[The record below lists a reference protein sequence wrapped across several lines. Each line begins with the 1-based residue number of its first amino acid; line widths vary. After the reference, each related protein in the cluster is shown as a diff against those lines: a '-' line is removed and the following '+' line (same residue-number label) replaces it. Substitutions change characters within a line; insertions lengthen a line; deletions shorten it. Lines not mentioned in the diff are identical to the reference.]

1 MRAAVYHGRG
11 DIRIEEV
18 ADPEPGPGEVV
29 LRIAAAGI
37 CGTDAHEY
45 AAGPAMF
52 PISVPHP
59 VTGHIGPLIPGH
71 EFSGTVVERGT
82 GVDGFDDG
90 ALVVSGAGI
99 SCGHCIYCRRGR
111 TNLCELY
118 ATVGL
123 QRHGALA
130 EYCAV
135 PASTCLAV
143 GEFDITADA
152 ATLAQPMAIA
162 VHAMRRGDLHE
173 HDQAVIIGAGGIG
186 AFLTFAAA
194 STSARIVVID
204 LDDERLQLAERLGAE
219 RVWRPEPDASARD
232 ALDLDPG
239 YPTVVY
245 EVSGSRAGLQTAL
258 ELLPPGGRLVQ
269 VSLHGA
275 PSEIALRSIAL
286 REQEIVGTNAHV
298 RATDLPEALRLLDA
312 RRDSWSDV
320 APVAVALPDLVAEGL
335 APLVSGTNH
344 QVKILV
350 DPWADA
356 TRLTTM

>member
-1 MRAAVYHGRG
+1 MRAAVYHGRR

-18 ADPEPGPGEVV
+18 ADPEPGPGELL

-45 AAGPAMF
+45 TAGPAMF
-52 PISVPHP
+52 PITEAHP
-59 VTGHIGPLIPGH
+59 VTGHVGPLIPGH
-71 EFSGTVVERGT
+71 EFSGTVVARGP
-82 GVDGFDDG
+82 GVDGFEDG

-111 TNLCELY
+111 TNLCERY

-130 EYCAV
+130 QYCAV
-135 PASTCLAV
+135 PASTCLPV

-152 ATLAQPMAIA
+152 AALAQPMAIA
-162 VHAMRRGDLHE
+162 VHAMRRGNLREDDE
-173 HDQAVIIGAGGIG
+173 AVIIGAGGIG

-194 STSARIVVID
+194 STGARITVID
-204 LDDERLQLAERLGAE
+204 LDDERLRLAERLGAR
-219 RVWRPEPDASARD
+219 RVWRPEPGVSARD
-232 ALDLDPG
+232 ALDLESG
-239 YPTVVY
+239 SPTVVY

-258 ELLPPGGRLVQ
+258 QILPPGGRMVQ

-286 REQEIVGTNAHV
+286 REQEVVGTNAHV
-298 RATDLPEALRLLDA
+298 RATDLPEAVRLLAA
-312 RRDSWSDV
+312 RRDPWRDV
-320 APVAVALPDLVAEGL
+320 APVAIALPGLVAEGL
-335 APLVSGTNH
+335 EPLASGTNDH
-344 QVKILV
+344 VKTLV

-356 TRLTTM
+356 TRGTSM